1 MMKQHIDETTKKAP
15 TTKGKVSGNHPTNNK
30 KSVKPKL
37 NSKSGPLRAPR
48 INKLVDN
55 VMDPQFHK
63 KHWKAEAATATVMV
77 GVAVASAAS
86 HASQPTQHVSS
97 SKKAAEVTFSNNDD
111 SSKTSDKD
119 SKKGKKNSLTSDLIS
134 SVSKENS
141 EKEDSL
147 SNNDGSNL
155 TANTVHSDSNEIKKI
170 VNSSSNVP
178 TVKSMESE
186 SKETGSN
193 QITPLREDNSKDTS
207 VNTNH
212 DQTVK
217 PVTPGNNTGSG
228 STDNNGNDGNT
239 GGSGND
245 GNTGNNGNGGN
256 TGGSGN
262 NGNTGN
268 NGNGGNTG
276 GSGNDGNTGNNG
288 DGGNTGG
295 SGNDGN
301 TGNNGNGG
309 NTGGSGNNGNTG
321 NNGNGGNTGGSGNDG
336 NTGNN
341 GNDGNTGGS
350 GNDGNTGNNGD
361 GGNTG
366 GSGNDGNTGNNG
378 DDGNTS
384 NNDETTINGG
394 NATSN
399 TTDTFSPIK
408 NVDIFDA
415 NGNKIGEESGT
426 DIGTIYHTAGQ
437 WDTEFKLTGKDGQ
450 KYSINQVV
458 NVKPDNNVSGPINE
472 QPGVEQFNVQLADQ
486 QITVGQTASLFDD
499 VKYTHDGSVVINNG
513 NSAGILFSEKGNYTI
528 KFKITTEDGLKTYNF
543 EKKIAVV

>member
-86 HASQPTQHVSS
+86 HANQPTQHVSS

-239 GGSGND
+239 G
-245 GNTGNNGNGGN
+245 
-256 TGGSGN
+256 
-262 NGNTGN
+262 
-268 NGNGGNTG
+268 
-276 GSGNDGNTGNNG
+276 
-288 DGGNTGG
+288 
-295 SGNDGN
+295 
-301 TGNNGNGG
+301 
-309 NTGGSGNNGNTG
+309 

-366 GSGNDGNTGNNG
+366 
-378 DDGNTS
+378 

-472 QPGVEQFNVQLADQ
+472 QPGAEQFNVQLADQ

-499 VKYTHDGSVVINNG
+499 VKYTHDGSVVTNNG